1 MNIEDAVKH
10 LHIPHEL
17 NEFIGDY
24 YKALVKRADI
34 DLLGESEFRCFA
46 RFLEMYASSRYQ
58 FAGKAMRRLFQFLHM
73 LIYIDEDESP
83 GI

>member
-46 RFLEMYASSRYQ
+46 RFLRSCATRALNADSSA
-58 FAGKAMRRLFQFLHM
+58 FVM
-73 LIYIDEDESP
+73 LD
-83 GI
+83 

>member
-58 FAGKAMRRLFQFLHM
+58 FADKAMRRYSSSC
-73 LIYIDEDESP
+73 IC
-83 GI
+83 

>member
-46 RFLEMYASSRYQ
+46 RFWKCTQVAGISSPTKLCGAYSSSC
-58 FAGKAMRRLFQFLHM
+58 
-73 LIYIDEDESP
+73 IC
-83 GI
+83 